1 MEVRL
6 CYLQVYAETQHLLN
20 RLRFLTVFVQ
30 VHDFLLSYL
39 KCRFLILVFWF
50 IG

>member
-1 MEVRL
+1 MRL

-20 RLRFLTVFVQ
+20 RLKFLT
-30 VHDFLLSYL
+30 VHDFLLSDL